1 MRDRV
6 QHWRRVRDLA
16 RNFPDRYK
24 LWAKVLKN
32 DRGKIDLIWVL
43 YELKEW
49 SPTYTPVDESHSLLI
64 RQGWDEY
71 NGMVIGIY
79 SLGKKLF
86 VPQSI
91 PVEAACSLS

>member
-16 RNFPDRYK
+16 RNFP
-24 LWAKVLKN
+24 